1 MRLNLVERLRYWRI
15 LGAHPDVNEPEP
27 PTHSAAGA
35 HRSARRRRAG
45 AVFALTARRVRAR
58 PGRALLVSAGVTVA
72 VAFLTGVAGG
82 SAVSEDLALRHALAA
97 LPPAQRALR
106 IAWSGQVAPGGY
118 PALDRS
124 ARRAAAALS
133 RQPLTRSMEL
143 SDVRF
148 GTGLV
153 KIAAVSGL
161 GRFVHLR
168 SGRMPGACTPARCE
182 VVQVGGTPLRRI
194 DEYGVHLDVVGTGGL
209 TSLVPFGDGGL
220 ATTPA
225 HPGLRPEPVLLSSS
239 IAGLVSIQPLR
250 LFPRSY
256 GWTASFDPGSL
267 HVWDVDRLLAEEGRA
282 EARLTAANGQF
293 GLTAPD
299 AALADAR
306 AAGST
311 AARRVLLVGGAAAVL
326 LLAFAGLTAGALR
339 RDVRAELRRLG
350 QRGATLSQQVS
361 FVLAEA
367 LSAVLP
373 GVVAGLVLG
382 IAAVAVIARRAS
394 VPAGA
399 ALSHG
404 LATPASAALV
414 TAGSIG
420 ALAVVALALRR
431 PTAARPGGVRPADML
446 AVGAIVALGLL
457 LLGGSGDGGALGA
470 GPAVTLAATPL
481 LASFA
486 FAVLLGRVLEPAI
499 RLGLRASRN
508 APVTLR
514 LALLALHR
522 SPARAAGVAGFLA
535 VSVGLA
541 TFALSYRATL
551 DRSSSE
557 RAAYSVPLDYTL
569 TTGAA
574 LVAPRDV
581 ASTAGYR
588 ALAPGVAAWPVLR
601 QVADAAGTRGVPLT
615 PTVIGVPADALQ
627 SLHGW
632 RGDFSSR
639 SPRDLARLLRPSGS
653 VALAGVAIPAS
664 ATRLEVPVRLT
675 GSAAQ
680 MVLSV
685 QTRGGD
691 AAQLSFPLPAKGVE
705 TVLGVAVPAALRG
718 GRVTGIQL
726 VLPSAEQRSA
736 AHQGAE
742 GRNAA
747 KGFAGLL
754 VVGPLSASTPGGTVR
769 LAPLTG
775 WSGHGGLRAGVT
787 GGSLSLRYVIDTS
800 EQALLR
806 PRQPFDSRRLP
817 VVASP
822 DVAAGAGPDGALEL
836 SFGGQVVHARLVA
849 VARRFPTTQD
859 SGDSFVIADEASFA
873 SVLGADD
880 LPSSIPDELWLS
892 APAGETARIAAALRR
907 PPFSALAISSRA
919 AIHDGLQNDPIA
931 RGIVSSLVAAAIAA
945 LALALLGV
953 ALATLGFLRDEGDS
967 LFDLESQGA
976 GPRALRACVRWRAL
990 GLALLGVVA
999 GVGLGIGLTVATG
1012 RLLALD
1018 ATLAVPD
1025 PPLERITPWLTI
1037 AGAAG
1042 VLAVL
1047 AAGLVEASLHVAY
1060 RREAAGR
1067 GLTGEHWSD

>member
-1 MRLNLVERLRYWRI
+1 ML
-15 LGAHPDVNEPEP
+15 
-27 PTHSAAGA
+27 
-35 HRSARRRRAG
+35 
-45 AVFALTARRVRAR
+45 ALTARRVRAR

-106 IAWSGQVAPGGY
+106 VAWSGQVAPGGY
-118 PALDRS
+118 RALDRS
-124 ARRAAAALS
+124 ASRAAGSLT
-133 RQPLTRSMEL
+133 REPLTRSMEL

-148 GTGLV
+148 GSGLV

-161 GRFVHLR
+161 DRFVRIR
-168 SGRMPGACTPARCE
+168 SGRLPGACTPARCE
-182 VVQVGGTPLRRI
+182 VVQVGGTPLQKV
-194 DEYGVHLDVVGTGGL
+194 DEYGVHLAVVGTGTL

-220 ATTPA
+220 ATKPA
-225 HPGLRPEPVLLSSS
+225 EPGIRPEPVLLSSS
-239 IAGLVSIQPLR
+239 ITGLVSIQPLR

-256 GWTASFDPGSL
+256 GWTASFEPGSV

-299 AALADAR
+299 AALSDAR
-306 AAGST
+306 AAGQT
-311 AARRVLLVGGAAAVL
+311 ASRRVLLVGGAAAVL

-373 GVVAGLVLG
+373 GVLAGLALG
-382 IAAVAVIARRAS
+382 IAAVAVIAHRSAIP
-394 VPAGA
+394 VGA
-399 ALSHG
+399 ALAHG

-414 TAGSIG
+414 TAGSLG
-420 ALAVVALALRR
+420 ALAVVALALRK
-431 PTAARPGGVRPADML
+431 PTAVRPSGVRPVDMA
-446 AVGAIVALGLL
+446 AVGAVVALGLL
-457 LLGGSGDGGALGA
+457 LVGGSGGGALSA

-486 FAVLLGRVLEPAI
+486 FAVLLGRLLEPAI
-499 RLGLRASRN
+499 RAGLRASRN

-522 SPARAAGVAGFLA
+522 SPTRAAGVAGFLA

-551 DRSSSE
+551 DSSSAE
-557 RAAYSVPLDYTL
+557 RAAYAVPLDYTL

-574 LVAPRDV
+574 LVAPRD
-581 ASTAGYR
+581 AATPAGYR
-588 ALAPGVAAWPVLR
+588 ALAPGVASWPVLR
-601 QVADAAGTRGVPLT
+601 QVADAAGSRGSPLT
-615 PTVIGVPADALQ
+615 PTVIGVPAGALTR
-627 SLHGW
+627 LHGW
-632 RGDFSSR
+632 RGDFSSQ
-639 SPRDLARLLRPSGS
+639 SPGELARLLAPTRS
-653 VALAGVAIPAS
+653 VALAGVVIPRS
-664 ATRLEVPVRLT
+664 ATRLILPARMT
-675 GSAAQ
+675 GSTAQ

-685 QTRGGD
+685 QTRTGD
-691 AAQLSFPLPAKGVE
+691 AAQLTPPLPAKGVE
-705 TVLGVAVPAALRG
+705 TALGVAVPAALRG
-718 GRVTGIQL
+718 GRITGIQL

-754 VVGPLSASTPGGTVR
+754 VLGRLSAVTPGGTVP
-769 LAPLTG
+769 LPALTG
-775 WSGHGGLRAGVT
+775 WGGHGGVT
-787 GGSLSLRYVIDTS
+787 ATAHGDSLSLSYVIDTS
-800 EQALLR
+800 ERALLR
-806 PRQPFDSRRLP
+806 PRQPFDDIRLP

-822 DVAAGAGPDGALEL
+822 DVAASAGPSRTLEL
-836 SFGGQVVHARLVA
+836 SFGGQIVHARLVA
-849 VARRFPTTQD
+849 VANRFPTMQD
-859 SGDSFVIADEASFA
+859 SGDSFVLADEASLA
-873 SVLGADD
+873 SALGADD

-892 APAGETARIAAALRR
+892 APSAETARVAAALAR
-907 PPFSALAISSRA
+907 PPFSALEISSRA
-919 AIHDGLQNDPIA
+919 AIHDDLQNDPIA

-990 GLALLGVVA
+990 GLSLLGVVA
-999 GVGLGIGLTVATG
+999 GVGLGIGLAVATG

-1037 AGAAG
+1037 GGAAAL
-1042 VLAVL
+1042 LAVL
-1047 AAGLVEASLHVAY
+1047 AAGLIEASLHVAY
-1060 RREAAGR
+1060 RRGAAGR
-1067 GLTGEHWSD
+1067 GLTGEHWTD